1 MVNACIITSAKEVIF
16 LPLLV
21 FLLLKNLWTN
31 FDEIFGRVTYVT
43 STSWLDF
50 GGDHDPGPEFLTE
63 FSPLRGR
70 DSCTKFVVLAAFVEV
85 CSLHVYACI

>member
-43 STSWLDF
+43 STS
-50 GGDHDPGPEFLTE
+50 
-63 FSPLRGR
+63 
-70 DSCTKFVVLAAFVEV
+70 
-85 CSLHVYACI
+85 

>member
-1 MVNACIITSAKEVIF
+1 MYYHLCQGGYIF
-16 LPLLV
+16 AFVGFSVTQKLV
-21 FLLLKNLWTN
+21 DEFWWN
-31 FDEIFGRVTYVT
+31 FWRGD
-43 STSWLDF
+43 TSWLDF